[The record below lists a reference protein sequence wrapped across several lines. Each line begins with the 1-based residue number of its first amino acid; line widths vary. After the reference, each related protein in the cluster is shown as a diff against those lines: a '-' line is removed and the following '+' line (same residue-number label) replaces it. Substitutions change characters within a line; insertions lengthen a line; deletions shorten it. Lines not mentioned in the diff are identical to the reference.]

1 MYVKID
7 SIVNVLFLCTG
18 ELFIGIIYL
27 VLIQITRRRRRRF
40 LFHLFYVN
48 VILFDCVPP
57 PSQKWEA
64 HLVCVWWGGPG
75 QTRDN
80 DTVPKFVPFYFI
92 FSFLLGQIIKK
103 KERKW
108 LLSNHF
114 LNFFFL
120 LNKREKFDNLWR
132 YKMLFHFVFPLSK
145 WHRRL
150 SEQLAARVFSLSFGP
165 HT

>member
-1 MYVKID
+1 MH
-7 SIVNVLFLCTG
+7 G
-18 ELFIGIIYL
+18 GIIYRDYL
-27 VLIQITRRRRRRF
+27 PRSDSDNKKKKKTISFSPLLCERYFIW
-40 LFHLFYVN
+40 L
-48 VILFDCVPP
+48 CPP

-80 DTVPKFVPFYFI
+80 DTVPKFVLFFCI

-132 YKMLFHFVFPLSK
+132 YKMLFHFVFPSSK